1 VIRKLFD
8 RTRPLYL
15 KLSNGRFQIG
25 ERQCETLDATLRDLV
40 PVRKLF
46 VGDRLECWSV
56 NGARGRDR
64 RLCAFCPDAARCQ
77 KRLRL
82 LLILN
87 GDDDP
92 EQPVVLEVRAGAFA
106 DLDAALDAAGPDEA
120 WRNALFRIS
129 TRIGPDGRDRL
140 HFMPLF

>member
-8 RTRPLYL
+8 RTRPLYVQL
-15 KLSNGRFQIG
+15 RNGRFQVG
-25 ERQCETLDATLRDLV
+25 ERQCQTLDATLRDLV

-56 NGARGRDR
+56 NAAHGRDR
-64 RLCAFCPDAARCQ
+64 RLCAFCPDAGRCQ

-82 LLILN
+82 LLVLGG
-87 GDDDP
+87 GDNP

-106 DLDAALDAAGPDEA
+106 DLDAALHAAGPDEA
-120 WRNALFRIS
+120 WRNVLFRIS
-129 TRIGPDGRDRL
+129 THPGPDGRDRL
-140 HFMPLF
+140 QFSPLF